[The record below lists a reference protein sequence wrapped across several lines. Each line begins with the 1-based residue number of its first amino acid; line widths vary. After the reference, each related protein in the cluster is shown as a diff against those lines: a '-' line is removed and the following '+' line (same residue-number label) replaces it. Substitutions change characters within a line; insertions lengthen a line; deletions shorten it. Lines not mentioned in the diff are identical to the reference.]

1 MPPNG
6 QESRPS
12 GHPEA
17 AHPSTSHDHMTST
30 TKLSAV
36 EGHGAQ
42 ADLLRAAVELVQ
54 HHWEIFPLRGK
65 VPAIP
70 RAHARLLF
78 VPTCACRE
86 GLIEMPNPQRDCKGG
101 CGRHGH
107 GPYDATDDV
116 AIVTECWSGP
126 YQGCNIGARIPES
139 MLMIDIDPRRGGEQS
154 WADLTAQYGRFPD
167 CATTYSGRG
176 DGGRHL
182 YVRRP
187 PGGLT
192 AQCLGSG
199 IDLKTST
206 GYAVMAPS
214 IHPDSGMPYTLLDG
228 PVPTPPAWFVE
239 LVTENRL
246 LHNGSGRRSPH
257 TRPPSRH
264 RSFPSLADRYA
275 SSVSWA
281 DVLEPHGWE
290 CLDYSPDED
299 GSRWLHPAATS
310 SCSATIRYGC
320 LFVYSTNTPFE
331 VTEAGNRKGYTKIRA
346 HAVLNHHGDLRAA
359 ARALRTGVGQ

>member
-1 MPPNG
+1 MKVGRRPPQG
-6 QESRPS
+6 TAGDHQPEELPVHHDQEVLTLNLIPDGRRS
-12 GHPEA
+12 A
-17 AHPSTSHDHMTST
+17 ALLT
-30 TKLSAV
+30 
-36 EGHGAQ
+36 GATEY
-42 ADLLRAAVELVQ
+42 AQ
-54 HHWEIFPLRGK
+54 HCWKVFPLWGK
-65 VPAIP
+65 VPVIP
-70 RAHARLLF
+70 RAHARFL
-78 VPTCACRE
+78 VVATCACRE
-86 GLIEMPNPQRDCKGG
+86 GLVEMPNPLRDCKGG
-101 CGRHGH
+101 CGQHGY
-107 GPYDATDDV
+107 GLYDATDDV
-116 AIVTECWSGP
+116 AIVNKSWSGP

-139 MLMIDIDPRRGGEQS
+139 MLMIDIDPRHGGEQS
-154 WADLTAQYGRFPD
+154 WADLTAQYGPFPD

-192 AQCLGSG
+192 AQCLGPG

-206 GYAVMAPS
+206 GYAVTAPS
-214 IHPDSGMPYTLLDG
+214 IHPDSGTPYTLVGG

-246 LHNGSGRRSPH
+246 LHNGSGRRSLH
-257 TRPPSRH
+257 TRPPFRH
-264 RSFPSLADRYA
+264 RSSPSLADRYA

-310 SCSATIRYGC
+310 LCSATVRYGC
-320 LFVYSTNTPFE
+320 LFVYSTNTSFVP
-331 VTEAGNRKGYTKIRA
+331 TEAGNPHGYTKFRA
-346 HAVLNHHGDLRAA
+346 YAALNHNGDLRAA
-359 ARALRTGVGQ
+359 ARALGKGVGR